1 MGGHVEGSPE
11 KIEIGN
17 RRLFHTSCIHGQISS
32 LFLQGLQEAVDGRD
46 VKKELRKNDLHF
58 FAALL
63 CFAVRH
69 LGFRCLVGMVQY
81 LVGQIQPEC
90 FMIFHVLDKAV

>member
-11 KIEIGN
+11 KIEMGN

-46 VKKELRKNDLHF
+46 VKKR
-58 FAALL
+58 AA
-63 CFAVRH
+63 
-69 LGFRCLVGMVQY
+69 
-81 LVGQIQPEC
+81 
-90 FMIFHVLDKAV
+90 KK

>member
-11 KIEIGN
+11 KIEMGN

-58 FAALL
+58 FAALFVSL
-63 CFAVRH
+63 
-69 LGFRCLVGMVQY
+69 
-81 LVGQIQPEC
+81 
-90 FMIFHVLDKAV
+90 